1 MTDPGDLGS
10 FLRARRAALTPA
22 AAGLAG
28 TERRR
33 VPGLRREELAQL
45 AGVSVDY
52 YIRLEQGRGS
62 HPSAGVLDALARAL
76 QLDETEAAYLHTLVS
91 SPTVRRRARAERVR
105 PEIQQI
111 LDALQPCPAFVLG
124 RRMDVLAWN
133 TMAAKLIGD
142 FDAMPPEARNMVRH
156 AVLDPA
162 ARALYVEWER
172 VAQESVGYLRLAAAN
187 YPDDPQLAT
196 LVGEL
201 SVHSEPFRRW
211 WADHRVVQKGSGV
224 KRMAHPIVGPLDLAY
239 ETLAVGADPDLR
251 MVVYTAQPGSPS
263 ETALELLAHA

>member
-1 MTDPGDLGS
+1 MAPIADLGS
-10 FLRARRAALTPA
+10 FLRTRRAALTPA
-22 AAGLAG
+22 AAGLPG

-76 QLDETEAAYLHTLVS
+76 GLDETETAYMHTLAAT
-91 SPTVRRRARAERVR
+91 PAVRRRARPERVR
-105 PEIQQI
+105 PELQRI
-111 LDALQPCPAFVLG
+111 LDALMPTPAYVLG

-133 TMAAKLIGD
+133 DMAARLVGD
-142 FDAMPPEARNMVRH
+142 FAAMPPEARNRVRH
-156 AVLDPA
+156 VVLDPA

-172 VAQESVGYLRLAAAN
+172 VAQESVAHLRLVAAHH
-187 YPDDPQLAT
+187 PDDPALAA

-201 SVHSEPFRRW
+201 SVRSEHFRRW
-211 WADHRVVQKGSGV
+211 WADHHVREKSHGC
-224 KRMAHPIVGPLDLAY
+224 KLLAHPIVGRLELTWEA
-239 ETLAVGADPDLR
+239 LAVGDNPDLR
-251 MVVYTAQPGSPS
+251 LVVYTAEPGSPS
-263 ETALELLAHA
+263 ATALELLAHA